1 EVEPNRGHVGEEG
14 RREERR
20 DGAAA
25 RGGAMR
31 DVKRE
36 ALSVKRGGVALGVVM
51 LGLLCATVTVWAGD
65 LALGDP
71 RQMTFKPVEFTPPEP
86 DRMVLENGMVVYLL
100 EDHELP
106 LISMTATMRTGSWLD
121 PADKIGLASLT
132 GSIMRT
138 GGGGGLSSE
147 QVDEELEQFAG
158 DVGISIGRQSGSA
171 SLDVLSK
178 DLKRGLQIFAG
189 LIRTPA
195 FEPARVELAKLQ
207 GIEGIRRRQDNPGS
221 IVGREFVKLLYG
233 ADHPTARESSIESI
247 TRITRDD
254 LVVFHRRTIHPNG
267 MMLGVTGDFDKSAML
282 ALLREVF
289 GDWKK
294 GEVPVL
300 TIADVPQS
308 PTARPV
314 VRFVNKD
321 TSQTHL
327 RVGHLS
333 IKEQDPDYVALAI
346 ANDILGGSSFR
357 SRLFNDVRTK
367 RGLAYSVGSRLNTG
381 VHDQGVWLMRA
392 ETKLPSTQEV
402 ITRFVANMERMRTE
416 LVTDS
421 ELAEAKEAYVNSFVF
436 SFASSS
442 AIVGR
447 LVELEYDGLPK
458 DFLQQLRARV
468 IALTKDEILAAAK
481 KHFHPDR
488 LTIVAVGAGEAL
500 PKLLS
505 GFGEVKEIKLVPEG

>member
-1 EVEPNRGHVGEEG
+1 
-14 RREERR
+14 
-20 DGAAA
+20 
-25 RGGAMR
+25 MR

-36 ALSVKRGGVALGVVM
+36 ARNVTRWGFV
-51 LGLLCATVTVWAGD
+51 LCSMIIAVFIPVLAACAGD
-65 LALGDP
+65 LALSDP

-86 DRMVLENGMVVYLL
+86 DRVVIENGMVVYLL

-106 LISMTATMRTGSWLD
+106 LISITVTMRTGSWLD
-121 PADKIGLASLT
+121 PAEKVGLASLT
-132 GSIMRT
+132 GTIMRT
-138 GGGGGLSSE
+138 GGGGGLSSG

-189 LIRTPA
+189 LIRMPA

-207 GIEGIRRRQDNPGS
+207 AIEGIRRRQDTPGS

-233 ADHPTARESSIESI
+233 ADHPTARESSIASI

-254 LVVFHRRTIHPNG
+254 LIAFHRRTIHPNG

-289 GDWKK
+289 GDWKR

-300 TIADVPQS
+300 TIADVPQG
-308 PTARPV
+308 PTGKPV
-314 VRFVNKD
+314 VRFVNKE

-367 RGLAYSVGSRLNTG
+367 RGLAYSVGSRLNSG

-402 ITRFVANMERMRTE
+402 ITRFVSNMERMRTE

-447 LVELEYDGLPK
+447 LIELEYDGLPK

-468 IALTKDEILAAAK
+468 IALTREDILAAAK
-481 KHFHPDR
+481 KHFNPDR

-505 GFGEVKEIKLVPEG
+505 GFGDVKEIKLAPEG

>member
-1 EVEPNRGHVGEEG
+1 MKSVKGETFN
-14 RREERR
+14 
-20 DGAAA
+20 
-25 RGGAMR
+25 
-31 DVKRE
+31 
-36 ALSVKRGGVALGVVM
+36 VKRGLFILTAMVIALIVP
-51 LGLLCATVTVWAGD
+51 LLSACAGN

-86 DRMVLENGMVVYLL
+86 DREVIENGMVVYLL

-106 LISMTATMRTGSWLD
+106 LISITVTMRTGSWLD
-121 PADKIGLASLT
+121 PAEKVGLASLT
-132 GSIMRT
+132 GTIMRT
-138 GGGGGLSSE
+138 GGGGGLSSG

-189 LIRTPA
+189 LIRMPA

-207 GIEGIRRRQDNPGS
+207 AIEGIRRRQDTTGS

-233 ADHPTARESSIESI
+233 ADHPTARESSIASI

-254 LVVFHRRTIHPNG
+254 LIAFHRRTIHPNG

-300 TIADVPQS
+300 TIADVPQGQ
-308 PTARPV
+308 TGKPV
-314 VRFVNKD
+314 VRFVNKE

-327 RVGHLS
+327 RLGHLS

-367 RGLAYSVGSRLNTG
+367 RGLAYSVGSRLNSG

-402 ITRFVANMERMRTE
+402 ITRFVSNMERMRTE

-447 LVELEYDGLPK
+447 LIELEYDGLPK

-468 IALTKDEILAAAK
+468 IALTREDILAAAK
-481 KHFHPDR
+481 KHFNPDR

-505 GFGEVKEIKLVPEG
+505 GFGDVKEIKLVPEG

>member
-1 EVEPNRGHVGEEG
+1 MMN
-14 RREERR
+14 
-20 DGAAA
+20 
-25 RGGAMR
+25 
-31 DVKRE
+31 VKRE
-36 ALSVKRGGVALGVVM
+36 TRNVKRWGFVPCSLIMAVTIPM
-51 LGLLCATVTVWAGD
+51 LAACAGSP
-65 LALGDP
+65 ALGDP
-71 RQMTFKPVEFTPPEP
+71 RQMTFKTVEFTPPEP
-86 DRMVLENGMVVYLL
+86 DRVVFENGMIVYLL

-106 LISMTATMRTGSWLD
+106 LVNMTATLRTGSWLD

-132 GSIMRT
+132 GSVMRT
-138 GGGGGLSSE
+138 GGGGGLSAE

-158 DVGISIGRQSGSA
+158 GLGVSIGRQSGSA

-189 LIRTPA
+189 LIRAPA

-207 GIEGIRRRQDNPGS
+207 AIEGIRRRQDNPGA

-233 ADHPTARESSIESI
+233 EDHPTARESSIGSI

-254 LVVFHRRTIHPNG
+254 LLAFHRKTIHPNG
-267 MMLGVTGDFDKSAML
+267 MMLGVTGDFDKPAML
-282 ALLREVF
+282 ALLRDVF

-294 GEVPVL
+294 GEAPVL
-300 TIADVPQS
+300 TIADVPQNA
-308 PTARPV
+308 TAKPV
-314 VRFVNKD
+314 VRFVNKE

-327 RVGHLS
+327 RLGHLS

-367 RGLAYSVGSRLNTG
+367 RGLAYSVGSRLNSG

-402 ITRFVANMERMRTE
+402 IARFVANMERMRTE

-447 LVELEYDGLPK
+447 LIGLEYDGLPK

-468 IALTKDEILAAAK
+468 IALTKEEILAASK
-481 KHFHPDR
+481 KHFNPER
-488 LTIVAVGAGEAL
+488 LTIVAVGSGEAL

-505 GFGEVKEIKLVPEG
+505 GFGEVKEIKLAPEG

>member
-1 EVEPNRGHVGEEG
+1 MKQIRGEGTGVKGE
-14 RREERR
+14 RMRSR
-20 DGAAA
+20 AA
-25 RGGAMR
+25 
-31 DVKRE
+31 
-36 ALSVKRGGVALGVVM
+36 L
-51 LGLLCATVTVWAGD
+51 ATVVGILSMMSSVMAVCAGD
-65 LALGDP
+65 FTLGDP
-71 RQMTFKPVEFTPPEP
+71 RQMTFTPVEFTPPEP
-86 DRMVLENGMVVYLL
+86 DRVVFENGMVVYLL

-106 LISMTATMRTGSWLD
+106 LISMTATMRTGGWLD
-121 PADKIGLASLT
+121 PADKIGLAALT

-138 GGGGGLSSE
+138 GGGGGLSSK

-207 GIEGIRRRQDNPGS
+207 AIEGIRRRQDNPGS

-233 ADHPTARESSIESI
+233 ADHPTARESSIESV

-254 LVVFHRRTIHPNG
+254 LVAFHRKTVHPNG
-267 MMLGVTGDFDKSAML
+267 LMLGLTGDFDKPAML

-294 GEVPVL
+294 GDVPVL

-308 PTARPV
+308 LMAKPV

-327 RVGHLS
+327 RLGHLS

-367 RGLAYSVGSRLNTG
+367 RGLAYSVGSRLNIG

-402 ITRFVANMERMRTE
+402 IARFVANLERMRTE
-416 LVTDS
+416 LVTDT
-421 ELAEAKEAYVNSFVF
+421 ELAEAKESYVNSFVF

-447 LVELEYDGLPK
+447 LIELEYDGLPK

-468 IALTKDEILAAAK
+468 IALTKEEILAVAK
-481 KHFHPDR
+481 KQFHPER
-488 LTIVAVGAGEAL
+488 LTIFAVGAGEAL

-505 GFGEVKEIKLVPEG
+505 GFGEVKEIKLAPQS

>member
-1 EVEPNRGHVGEEG
+1 MKSVK
-14 RREERR
+14 
-20 DGAAA
+20 
-25 RGGAMR
+25 GGLFILIAM
-31 DVKRE
+31 VMVLTVPVVSACAGNL
-36 ALSVKRGGVALGVVM
+36 ALS
-51 LGLLCATVTVWAGD
+51 
-65 LALGDP
+65 DP

-86 DRMVLENGMVVYLL
+86 DRVVLENGMVVYLL

-121 PADKIGLASLT
+121 PDDKIGLASLT

-158 DVGISIGRQSGSA
+158 DVSISIGRQSGSA

-178 DLKRGLQIFAG
+178 DLKRGLQIIAG

-207 GIEGIRRRQDNPGS
+207 AIEGIRRRQDNPGS

-254 LVVFHRRTIHPNG
+254 LVTFHRKTIHPNG

-289 GDWKK
+289 GEWKK

-308 PTARPV
+308 PTAKPV
-314 VRFVNKD
+314 VRFVNKE

-327 RVGHLS
+327 RLGHLS
-333 IKEQDPDYVALAI
+333 IKENDPDYVALAI

-402 ITRFVANMERMRTE
+402 ITRFIANMERMRTE

-468 IALTKDEILAAAK
+468 VALTKDEILAAAK
-481 KHFHPDR
+481 KHFNPER
-488 LTIVAVGAGEAL
+488 LTIVAVGSGEVL

-505 GFGEVKEIKLVPEG
+505 EFGNVKEIQLAPES

>member
-1 EVEPNRGHVGEEG
+1 MMSVRGETFN
-14 RREERR
+14 
-20 DGAAA
+20 
-25 RGGAMR
+25 
-31 DVKRE
+31 
-36 ALSVKRGGVALGVVM
+36 VKRGLFTLTAIVIALTIPM
-51 LGLLCATVTVWAGD
+51 LAACAGD
-65 LALGDP
+65 RALGDP

-86 DRMVLENGMVVYLL
+86 DRVVLENGMVVYLL

-106 LISMTATMRTGSWLD
+106 LISMTATIRTGSWLD

-132 GSIMRT
+132 GSVMRT
-138 GGGGGLSSE
+138 GGGGGLSAE

-158 DVGISIGRQSGSA
+158 SLGISIGRQSGSA

-207 GIEGIRRRQDNPGS
+207 AIEGIRRRQDTPGS
-221 IVGREFVKLLYG
+221 IVGREFIKLLYG
-233 ADHPTARESSIESI
+233 ADHPSARESSIGSI
-247 TRITRDD
+247 TRITKDD
-254 LVVFHRRTIHPNG
+254 LVAFHRTTIHPNG
-267 MMLGVTGDFDKSAML
+267 IMLGVTGDFDKSAML
-282 ALLREVF
+282 ALLHEVF
-289 GDWKK
+289 GDWRK

-308 PTARPV
+308 QTAKPI
-314 VRFVNKD
+314 VRFVNKE

-367 RGLAYSVGSRLNTG
+367 RGLAYSVGSRLNSG
-381 VHDQGVWLMRA
+381 AHDQGVWLMRA

-421 ELAEAKEAYVNSFVF
+421 ELGEAKEAYVNSFVF

-468 IALTKDEILAAAK
+468 IALTKEEILAAAK
-481 KHFHPDR
+481 KHFNPEH
-488 LTIVAVGAGEAL
+488 LTIVAVGSGEAL

-505 GFGEVKEIKLVPEG
+505 GFGEVKEIKLPPEG

>member
-1 EVEPNRGHVGEEG
+1 M
-14 RREERR
+14 
-20 DGAAA
+20 
-25 RGGAMR
+25 MR
-31 DVKRE
+31 VKRE
-36 ALSVKRGGVALGVVM
+36 TFNVKRGHFILIAMIVALAMPVLAG
-51 LGLLCATVTVWAGD
+51 CAGD
-65 LALGDP
+65 RALGDP
-71 RQMTFKPVEFTPPEP
+71 RQMTFKTVEFTPPDA
-86 DRMVLENGMVVYLL
+86 DRVVLNNGMVVYLL

-106 LISMTATMRTGSWLD
+106 LVSMTATIRTGSWLD
-121 PADKIGLASLT
+121 PAEKIGLASLT
-132 GSIMRT
+132 GSTMRS
-138 GGGGGLSSE
+138 GGGGGLSAE
-147 QVDEELEQFAG
+147 RVDEDLEQFAG

-178 DLKRGLQIFAG
+178 DLKRGLQIFSG

-207 GIEGIRRRQDNPGS
+207 AIEGIRRRQDNPGS
-221 IVGREFVKLLYG
+221 IAGREFVKLLYG
-233 ADHPTARESSIESI
+233 ADHPSARESSIQSI

-254 LVVFHRRTIHPNG
+254 LVAFHRKTIHPNG
-267 MMLGVTGDFDKSAML
+267 MMLGVTGDFDKSAILAML
-282 ALLREVF
+282 RDVF
-289 GDWKK
+289 GDWEK

-308 PTARPV
+308 PTAKPV

-327 RVGHLS
+327 RIGHLS

-367 RGLAYSVGSRLNTG
+367 RGLAYSVGSRLNSG
-381 VHDQGVWLMRA
+381 VHDQGIWLMRA

-402 ITRFVANMERMRTE
+402 TARFVANMERMRAE

-447 LVELEYDGLPK
+447 LMELEYDGLPK

-468 IALTKDEILAAAK
+468 IALTKEEILAAAK
-481 KHFHPDR
+481 KHFNPER
-488 LTIVAVGAGEAL
+488 LTIFAVGSGEAL

-505 GFGEVKEIKLVPEG
+505 GFGDVKEIRLAPEG

>member
-1 EVEPNRGHVGEEG
+1 
-14 RREERR
+14 
-20 DGAAA
+20 
-25 RGGAMR
+25 MR
-31 DVKRE
+31 SVKRE

-65 LALGDP
+65 LVLGDP

-86 DRMVLENGMVVYLL
+86 DRVVLENGMVVYLL

-254 LVVFHRRTIHPNG
+254 LVVFHRKTIHPNG

-308 PTARPV
+308 PTAKPV

-436 SFASSS
+436 SFSSSS

-458 DFLQQLRARV
+458 DFLQQLRAGV

-488 LTIVAVGAGEAL
+488 LTIVAVGTGEAL

>member
-1 EVEPNRGHVGEEG
+1 
-14 RREERR
+14 
-20 DGAAA
+20 
-25 RGGAMR
+25 MR

-36 ALSVKRGGVALGVVM
+36 TRNVTRWGFVLCSMIMAVAIP
-51 LGLLCATVTVWAGD
+51 LLAACAGD

-86 DRMVLENGMVVYLL
+86 DRVVIENGMVVYLL

-106 LISMTATMRTGSWLD
+106 LISITATMRTGSWLD
-121 PADKIGLASLT
+121 PAEKIGLASLT
-132 GSIMRT
+132 GTIMRT

-207 GIEGIRRRQDNPGS
+207 AIEGIRRRQDTPGS

-233 ADHPTARESSIESI
+233 ADHPTARESSIASI

-254 LVVFHRRTIHPNG
+254 LVAFHRKTIHPNG

-282 ALLREVF
+282 ALLHEVF

-300 TIADVPQS
+300 TIADVPQG
-308 PTARPV
+308 PTAKPV
-314 VRFVNKD
+314 VRFVNKE

-327 RVGHLS
+327 RLGHLS

-367 RGLAYSVGSRLNTG
+367 RGLAYSVGSRLNSG

-402 ITRFVANMERMRTE
+402 ITRFVSNMERMRTE

-447 LVELEYDGLPK
+447 LIELEYDGLPK

-468 IALTKDEILAAAK
+468 IALTKGEILAAAK
-481 KHFHPDR
+481 KHFNPDR

-505 GFGEVKEIKLVPEG
+505 EFGDVKEIALAPEN